1 MCCVL
6 NVSNFERFSLTITRR
21 LTTSTQRRS
30 ESGNYTTRWDVTT
43 RMPRSR
49 CQYRLVLQV
58 AAERYVGMSV
68 DDAKEL
74 KELRT
79 ENSKL
84 KRLVAEAELEK
95 MMLREIAKGKF
106 SARLAQQR
114 NAELFC
120 CSKTL
125 LGHQN
130 GLRAKLLGSP
140 GQSSAGL

>member
-1 MCCVL
+1 MHCIDDL
-6 NVSNFERFSLTITRR
+6 LGNGSTIELACREVGASIALYYKWR
-21 LTTSTQRRS
+21 QRY
-30 ESGNYTTRWDVTT
+30 E
-43 RMPRSR
+43 
-49 CQYRLVLQV
+49 
-58 AAERYVGMSV
+58 GMSV

-120 CSKTL
+120 CSETL